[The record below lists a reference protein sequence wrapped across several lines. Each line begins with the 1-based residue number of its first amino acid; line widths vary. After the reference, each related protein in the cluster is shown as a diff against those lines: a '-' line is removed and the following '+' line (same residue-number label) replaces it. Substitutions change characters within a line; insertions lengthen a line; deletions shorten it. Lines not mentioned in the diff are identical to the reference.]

1 MLLYIHHGSKT
12 HYFKDKAHVIFMSPR
27 KTPCRQKLNHAISD
41 LFCTTLNDLKYQCD
55 LSL

>member
-27 KTPCRQKLNHAISD
+27 KNTMQTKIKSRDI
-41 LFCTTLNDLKYQCD
+41 
-55 LSL
+55 